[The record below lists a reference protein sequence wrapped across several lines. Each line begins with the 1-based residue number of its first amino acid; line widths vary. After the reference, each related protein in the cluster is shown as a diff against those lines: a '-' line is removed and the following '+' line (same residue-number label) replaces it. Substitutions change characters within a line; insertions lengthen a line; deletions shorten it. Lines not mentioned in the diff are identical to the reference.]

1 MNTIEQLTV
10 NNTTSKTF
18 NVNFISAINDK
29 IKAEEKNAIGL
40 SVILIMAGTMIASV
54 TAALAAHGEIN
65 MFFLMFACI
74 SAMGANAAAIS
85 QRSFKTIVWAFI
97 INILGNILSI
107 IYLLSI

>member
-1 MNTIEQLTV
+1 MNTVQQLTV
-10 NNTTSKTF
+10 NSTTSKTL
-18 NVNFISAINDK
+18 NLNFISAINK
-29 IKAEEKNAIGL
+29 RIKAEEKNAIGL

-74 SAMGANAAAIS
+74 SAMGANAIAIS

-107 IYLLSI
+107 IYLLTL

>member
-1 MNTIEQLTV
+1 MNTVEQLTV
-10 NNTTSKTF
+10 KNTTSKTF
-18 NVNFISAINDK
+18 NINFISAINDR

-54 TAALAAHGEIN
+54 TSALAAHGEIN

-107 IYLLSI
+107 IYLLAI

>member
-1 MNTIEQLTV
+1 MNTVEQLTV
-10 NNTTSKTF
+10 KNTTSKTF
-18 NVNFISAINDK
+18 NINFISAINDR

-40 SVILIMAGTMIASV
+40 SIILIMAGTMIASV

-107 IYLLSI
+107 IYLLAI

>member
-29 IKAEEKNAIGL
+29 IKVEEKNAIGL